1 MEEIMI
7 NFNNFR
13 TLNWQFE
20 LFGYGHSDETGHQCF
35 NFKSP
40 RMRDFR
46 HYNTIIQ
53 SNADEG
59 LIEYERECYLNQLMM
74 GINNQLSAVESD
86 IKRQLNIHIQRNLP
100 IPPELKVDATLKI
113 V

>member
-1 MEEIMI
+1 MI
-7 NFNNFR
+7 DFNKFR
-13 TLNWQFE
+13 CLNWHFKI
-20 LFGYGHSDETGHQCF
+20 FGYEYSENAGHQCF
-35 NFKSP
+35 SFKSP

-53 SNADEG
+53 QNTDDA

-74 GINNQLSAVESD
+74 GVSKQLGAVEND